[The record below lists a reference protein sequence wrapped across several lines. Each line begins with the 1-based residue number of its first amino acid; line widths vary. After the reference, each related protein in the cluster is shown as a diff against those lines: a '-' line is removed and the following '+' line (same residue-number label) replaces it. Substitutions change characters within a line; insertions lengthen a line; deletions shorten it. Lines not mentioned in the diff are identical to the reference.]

1 MGGPTG
7 PPPKGMPPGGPPP
20 PGGMPPGGMG
30 AGGLPPGGPGG
41 PGGPG
46 MPPPPGPFG
55 GPPGPPPLPPLGL
68 FRSKSG
74 LRAAL
79 LNLSGVGAGYFYL
92 RKWLFFGINVGV
104 TIALL
109 VTAAILGAADNLLV
123 WVPSLL
129 LWILITVVHG
139 LFAGR
144 AHDRRLMG
152 IGRPPSAKP
161 MPMILAACLV
171 LVMAASLLGVW
182 QAGEWRLRVADA
194 AHASGDCDT
203 AIDTYNGVE
212 SGFQLSMSPSLMNR
226 ARSGVEAC
234 ELLRRAQADVE
245 NEAYDHALES
255 YGEYFAH
262 GSAQW
267 EDTDGSVAEVHLD
280 YASQLATE
288 ADELYSGEVTEE
300 VEEAFRQAQ
309 ETYTFVAEDFSDTP
323 AAGEVPAALVDLY
336 DLATG
341 DYADESWCGAFG
353 QIDMFDGLNWDSAPE
368 IADRIEEER
377 PNAALKC
384 GWDQVDEENFDEAEE
399 QVEFL
404 TADYPDHE
412 ADEVE
417 DLERHIGA
425 GRIEQQMDLAIIV
438 GESDLDGTAWE
449 TGGGDKVKVQYVN
462 HTDEDMRFLYVGPDA
477 VHGEVI
483 IEPCDS
489 CDTSSAPT
497 DTSCL
502 SDSNAMDLTLDP
514 GEYRIVIGSVDGF
527 TSRPLHN
534 TIKMKAGETYADC
547 FYTD

>member
-1 MGGPTG
+1 MG
-7 PPPKGMPPGGPPP
+7 PP
-20 PGGMPPGGMG
+20 PGGMPPAGPPPPGGMG
-30 AGGLPPGGPGG
+30 AGGLPPGFPGGPGG

-46 MPPPPGPFG
+46 MPPPPGGPFG

-92 RKWLFFGINVGV
+92 RNWLFFGINVGV
-104 TIALL
+104 TLALL
-109 VTAAILGAADNLLV
+109 VTAAILGAADDLLV

-129 LWILITVVHG
+129 FWILITVVHG

-144 AHDRRLMG
+144 SHDRRLMG
-152 IGRPPSAKP
+152 RGEQPSAKP

-194 AHASGDCDT
+194 AHARGDCDT
-203 AIDTYNGVE
+203 AIDAYNGVE
-212 SGFQLSMSPSLMNR
+212 AGFQLSMSPSLMNR

-234 ELLRRAQADVE
+234 ELLRRAQSDVD

-255 YGEYFAH
+255 YSEYFAH
-262 GSAQW
+262 EAAQW
-267 EDTDGSVAEVHLD
+267 EDTDGSVADVHLD
-280 YASQLATE
+280 YASQLAVE

-323 AAGEVPAALVDLY
+323 AAGQVPEALVDLY

-341 DYADESWCGAFG
+341 DYADENWCGAFG
-353 QIDMFDGLNWDSAPE
+353 QIGMFDDLNWDSAPE
-368 IADRIEEER
+368 IADRIAEER
-377 PNAALKC
+377 PNSALEC
-384 GWDQVDEENFDEAEE
+384 GWDQIDEENFDEAEA
-399 QVEFL
+399 QVEVL

-417 DLERHIGA
+417 DLERHVGA
-425 GRIEQQMDLAIIV
+425 GRIEQQMDLATV
-438 GESDLDGTAWE
+438 LGESALEGGPLE
-449 TGGGDKVKVQYVN
+449 TGGGDKVSVQYVN
-462 HTDEDMRFLYVGPDA
+462 YSEETMRFLYVGPDA

-483 IEPCDS
+483 IDPCED
-489 CDTSSAPT
+489 CDTSSPPS
-497 DTSCL
+497 DVSCL
-502 SDSNAMDLTLDP
+502 SDPNAMDLELDP
-514 GEYRIVIGSVDGF
+514 GEYRILIGSADGILD
-527 TSRPLHN
+527 RPLHD
-534 TIKMKAGETYADC
+534 TLDMKAGDTYADC
-547 FYTD
+547 IYTE